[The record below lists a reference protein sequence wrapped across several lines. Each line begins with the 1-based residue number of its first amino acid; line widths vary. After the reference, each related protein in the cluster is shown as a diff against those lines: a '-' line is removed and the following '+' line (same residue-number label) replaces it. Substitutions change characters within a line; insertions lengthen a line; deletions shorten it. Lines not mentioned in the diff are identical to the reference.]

1 MASRRSSPRAPSG
14 EMMTSGDRA
23 AVERVAAKM
32 KKLDLATLERAFSGE
47 LVG

>member
-1 MASRRSSPRAPSG
+1 
-14 EMMTSGDRA
+14 MMTSGDRA

-32 KKLDLATLERAFSGE
+32 KKLDHATLERAFSGD